1 MRIGVFTDSYLP
13 YTSGVVRSI
22 QTFNEEL
29 TRLGHE
35 VYIFAPSYKN
45 CSSES
50 RVFRFASIP
59 SPTNPDFTLAL
70 PFSLK
75 LRPTIKQ
82 LNLDLIHVHSPFLLG
97 RLGARYA
104 RKIDVPL
111 VFTYHTLYEQYVHY
125 VPFAQSGSKDIAQIA
140 QSVSKDLAQKV
151 SRDFCNLCDLVIAP
165 TGIVANYLLEIGVKT
180 DLKVVPTGI
189 KTAEYKK
196 GEREW
201 LQKHY
206 SVSAGD
212 KVLLFVGR
220 LGQEK
225 NIPFLL
231 ESFKIIKNN
240 VKNSVLVIVGG
251 GPEEEELKNMAV
263 DLDLGDSVIFTG
275 TLTPQDVI
283 NCYAGSS
290 LFVFSSVTETQGI
303 VIAEAKAA
311 GLPVVA
317 VRAYGVSEMVEDGV
331 DGYLTDLAAEQFA
344 DKIITLL
351 NNEQLRLEMGKK
363 AEKNAE
369 RLDSANCTSMLLKCY
384 RSLKDDCEAGHVK
397 IDESKRSSQGP
408 K

>member
-1 MRIGVFTDSYLP
+1 MRIGIFTDSYLP

-29 TRLGHE
+29 TKLGHE
-35 VYIFAPSYKN
+35 VFIFAPSYKN

-59 SPTNPDFTLAL
+59 SPTNRDFTLAL

-111 VFTYHTLYEQYVHY
+111 VFTYHTMYEQYIHY
-125 VPFAQSGSKDIAQIA
+125 LPFAKSASKEIAHIA
-140 QSVSKDLAQKV
+140 QSVSKDLAQKI
-151 SRDFCNLCDLVIAP
+151 SRDFCNQCDRVIVP
-165 TGIVANYLLEIGVKT
+165 TGIVAEYLQEIGVKT
-180 DLKVVPTGI
+180 ALNIVPSGI
-189 KTAEYKK
+189 KTADYIK
-196 GEREW
+196 GDRKW
-201 LQKHY
+201 LQKHFNI
-206 SVSAGD
+206 SPAD

-225 NIPFLL
+225 NIAFLI
-231 ESFKIIKNN
+231 ECFKEIKSKVNN
-240 VKNSVLVIVGG
+240 AVLVIVGG
-251 GPEEEELKNMAV
+251 GPEEEELKNLVA
-263 DLDLGDSVIFTG
+263 DLGLGESVIFTG
-275 TLTPQDVI
+275 TLAPEDVI

-290 LFVFSSVTETQGI
+290 VFVFSSVSETQGI

-317 VRAYGVSEMVEDGV
+317 VSAYGVSEMVEDEI
-331 DGYLTDLAAEQFA
+331 DGYLTDLIPDQFA
-344 DKIITLL
+344 DKIIALL
-351 NNEQLRLEMGKK
+351 KNDSLRLGMGKN

-369 RLDSANCTSMLLKCY
+369 RFDSTNCTSMLLSCY
-384 RSLKDDCEAGHVK
+384 QSLKRRET
-397 IDESKRSSQGP
+397 
-408 K
+408 